1 MLYDGVVWRRIFA
14 YAVDVAILLALS
26 FAVWSGLVVAGLLSF
41 GLLWA
46 VIPAALAVLPIAYHG
61 LLVGGARSATVG
73 MSLFGLEVRSW
84 TGQRPTVWQAI
95 LMAVLFYATIGPT
108 GGLVLLVALFNGRRR
123 TLHDLLS
130 GTVVVRRLPAALF
143 LPSV

>member
-1 MLYDGVVWRRIFA
+1 
-14 YAVDVAILLALS
+14 
-26 FAVWSGLVVAGLLSF
+26 
-41 GLLWA
+41 
-46 VIPAALAVLPIAYHG
+46 
-61 LLVGGARSATVG
+61 
-73 MSLFGLEVRSW
+73 
-84 TGQRPTVWQAI
+84 VWQAI

>member
-1 MLYDGVVWRRIFA
+1 MLYDGVVVRRIFA

-26 FAVWSGLVVAGLLSF
+26 FAAWSALVVAGLLSF

-46 VIPAALAVLPIAYHG
+46 VIPVALAVLPIAYHG
-61 LLVGGARSATVG
+61 LLVGGPRSATVG

-84 TGQRPTVWQAI
+84 TGQRPTVWQAM

-130 GTVVVRRLPAALF
+130 GTVVVRRLSAALF
-143 LPSV
+143 LPSA

>member
-26 FAVWSGLVVAGLLSF
+26 FAAWSALVVAGLLSF

-61 LLVGGARSATVG
+61 LLVGGPRSATVG
-73 MSLFGLEVRSW
+73 MGLFGLEVRSW
-84 TGQRPTVWQAI
+84 TGQRPTVWQAA

-130 GTVVVRRLPAALF
+130 GTVVVRRPPTALF
-143 LPSV
+143 LPSA

>member
-1 MLYDGVVWRRIFA
+1 
-14 YAVDVAILLALS
+14 
-26 FAVWSGLVVAGLLSF
+26 
-41 GLLWA
+41 
-46 VIPAALAVLPIAYHG
+46 
-61 LLVGGARSATVG
+61 

-84 TGQRPTVWQAI
+84 TGQRPTVWQAV

-143 LPSV
+143 LPSA